1 MTVPAL
7 IRRTLSRVDGIR
19 DDVAMAIRLR
29 RLERSDIGA
38 AHAIV
43 DDGDTLRFTRV
54 PDPVPAGWLD
64 AWFERYEQ
72 GRADGTREAFAIVEN
87 DGFVG
92 LALAP
97 SIQRDERTVELG
109 YLVVPAARGRG
120 IATEALRALTAWAL
134 DELDPVRIELLISP
148 ANTAS
153 RIVAERCGYT
163 YEGTLR
169 STYLKPGVWED
180 TEVWSLLATDPL
192 PG

>member
-1 MTVPAL
+1 MTVL

-19 DDVAMAIRLR
+19 DDVPMTIRLR
-29 RLERSDIGA
+29 RLERPDIGVA
-38 AHAIV
+38 RAIV
-43 DDGDTLRFTRV
+43 DDRDSIRFTRV
-54 PDPVPAGWLD
+54 PDPVPEGWLD
-64 AWFERYEQ
+64 AWFERYEE
-72 GRADGTREAFAIVEN
+72 GRADGTREAFAIVED

-120 IATEALRALTAWAL
+120 IATEALRALTAWAFE
-134 DELDPVRIELLISP
+134 ELDPVRIELLISSE
-148 ANTAS
+148 NIAS

-169 STYLKPGVWED
+169 STYVKPGVWED
-180 TEVWSLLATDPL
+180 TEVWSLLAADPR

>member
-1 MTVPAL
+1 MT
-7 IRRTLSRVDGIR
+7 
-19 DDVAMAIRLR
+19 IRLR
-29 RLERSDIGA
+29 RLERSDVLA
-38 AHAIV
+38 AHPIV
-43 DDGDTLRFTRV
+43 DDGDMLRFTRV
-54 PDPVPAGWLD
+54 PDPVPNGWLD

-72 GRADGTREAFAIVEN
+72 GRADSTREAFAIVED
-87 DGFVG
+87 DGLVG
-92 LALAP
+92 LTLAP
-97 SIQRDERTVELG
+97 SIQREERTVELG

-120 IATEALRALTAWAL
+120 IATEALRALTVWAF
-134 DELDPVRIELLISP
+134 DALDPVRIELLISP

-180 TEVWSLLATDPL
+180 TEVWSLLTADPR

>member
-1 MTVPAL
+1 MTAL
-7 IRRTLSRVDGIR
+7 IRRTLSRVDAVR
-19 DDVAMAIRLR
+19 DDVPMTIRLLPLDR
-29 RLERSDIGA
+29 SHLEPAR
-38 AHAIV
+38 AIV

-54 PDPVPAGWLD
+54 PDPVPEGWLD
-64 AWFERYEQ
+64 AWFERYQQ
-72 GRADGTREAFAIVEN
+72 GRRDGTREAFAIVDD

-97 SIQRDERTVELG
+97 SIEREERTVELG
-109 YLVVPAARGRG
+109 YLVVPQARGRG
-120 IATEALRALTAWAL
+120 IATEALRALTAWAF

-148 ANTAS
+148 GNTAS

-180 TEVWSLLATDPL
+180 TEVWSRLATDRREA
-192 PG
+192 

>member
-1 MTVPAL
+1 MT
-7 IRRTLSRVDGIR
+7 
-19 DDVAMAIRLR
+19 IRLLPLDR
-29 RLERSDIGA
+29 SHLEPAR
-38 AHAIV
+38 AIV

-54 PDPVPAGWLD
+54 PDPVPDGWLD

-72 GRADGTREAFAIVEN
+72 GRRDGTREAFAIVDD

-97 SIQRDERTVELG
+97 SIEREERTVELG
-109 YLVVPAARGRG
+109 YLVVPQARERG
-120 IATEALRALTAWAL
+120 IATEALRALTAWAF

-148 ANTAS
+148 ENTAS

-180 TEVWSLLATDPL
+180 TEVWSRLATDRREA
-192 PG
+192 